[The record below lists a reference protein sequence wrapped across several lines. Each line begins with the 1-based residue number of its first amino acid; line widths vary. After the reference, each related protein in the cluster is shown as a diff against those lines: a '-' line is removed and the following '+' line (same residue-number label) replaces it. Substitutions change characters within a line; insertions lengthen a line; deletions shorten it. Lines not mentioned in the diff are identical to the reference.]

1 MSKRKIFDII
11 IIFLSLFMVVNLFL
25 TCLSINSVSYSLWTL
40 LGTGEKTIFIVYAV
54 FNILFCVFDL
64 TNLYN
69 KIEVCFISGGFY
81 FTYFLSNVLSLAESS
96 TLSQSGI
103 AIWIGLI
110 FGLAILVMAFVSSL
124 QEVVKEPKKEK
135 VKEPAKPVPN
145 QNPNMPNQGVRNF
158 NNYNNMNTG
167 NYNFNQYGPYNN
179 MNNPNMPNQGMMY
192 PNNNNNFRR

>member
-1 MSKRKIFDII
+1 MSKRKVFDII

-25 TCLSINSVSYSLWTL
+25 TCLSINSMSYSLWTL

-54 FNILFCVFDL
+54 FNILFCIFDL
-64 TNLYN
+64 TNLFN

-81 FTYFLSNVLSLAESS
+81 FTYYLSNVLSLSESG
-96 TLSQSGI
+96 TLNESGV

-110 FGLAILVMAFVSSL
+110 FGLAILIFAFISSM
-124 QEVVKEPKKEK
+124 QEVENTPKKEK
-135 VKEPAKPVPN
+135 VKEPVKPNP
-145 QNPNMPNQGVRNF
+145 NPNMANPGNVQNF
-158 NNYNNMNTG
+158 NNYNNMNNG

-192 PNNNNNFRR
+192 PNNNNFRR